1 MREISIEMQFVGA
14 KACNYLLLKLHYGF
28 FGFRFFVLDQIK
40 SSTPTLNGL
49 KVEGTVSPRM
59 CAFLY
64 FVF

>member
-1 MREISIEMQFVGA
+1 MV
-14 KACNYLLLKLHYGF
+14 

-64 FVF
+64 FVFYVDRVWYDVYDFMPKGF